1 MKAVV
6 TGSAGFVGRNLVDEL
21 VARGYWVTGIDRQP
35 VASGTGYGHVTADL
49 ATGAAHG
56 RLAEIAAES
65 DVVFHLAARPGV
77 RSEGPHVARMRER
90 DNVTATRNLLS
101 STPADIPVVA
111 ASSSSVYGGS
121 RPGVASREDDP
132 LRPRGGYALS
142 KVAMERLCE
151 ERRARGGLVA
161 VLRPFTV
168 AGEGQRRDMA
178 FSLWLEALRNGE
190 PIRIFGSEQRSRDIT
205 DIREAVQGFIRAG
218 ERRLNE
224 TVNLGTGVGHT
235 LIEMA
240 TTLMDVSGRSGEVV
254 YHPASPVE
262 VDATCADTGLC
273 RELLG
278 FVPTTDLPG
287 LLARQIAA
295 TVPTK
300 ELVST

>member
-6 TGSAGFVGRNLVDEL
+6 TGSAGFIGRNLVDEL
-21 VARGYWVTGIDRQP
+21 IARGYSVTGIDRQP
-35 VASGTGYGHVTADL
+35 VAARTGYEHVTADL
-49 ATGAAHG
+49 AISVEQG
-56 RLAEIAAES
+56 RLAEIVEES

-90 DNVTATRNLLS
+90 DNVTATKNLLT

-121 RPGVASREDDP
+121 KLDVASRESDP

-142 KVAMERLCE
+142 KLAMERICE
-151 ERRARGGLVA
+151 ERRARGGLVT

-168 AGEGQRRDMA
+168 AGEGQRPNMA

-190 PIRIFGSEQRSRDIT
+190 PIRIFGSERRSRDIT
-205 DIREAVQGFIRAG
+205 DIRDAVQGFIRAG

-240 TTLMDVSGRSGEVV
+240 STLLEVSRLSGDVVH
-254 YHPASPVE
+254 HPASPVE
-262 VDATCADTGLC
+262 VNATRADTGLC

-287 LLARQIAA
+287 LLDRQIAA
-295 TVPTK
+295 TVPARA
-300 ELVST
+300 LVST